1 MEKTY
6 QKDGKKDGFSRF
18 SKNGDRKKAENYRG
32 ITLMD
37 TGYKILAMII
47 EERLRKKQKD

>member
-18 SKNGDRKKAENYRG
+18 SKKE
-32 ITLMD
+32 
-37 TGYKILAMII
+37 I
-47 EERLRKKQKD
+47 ERKQKITEGLHSWTPVIRF